1 MEKRHPGVSR
11 IVLIALLILPFLLLS
26 TTVLPAA
33 PDDGSAKDSLKKMGR
48 AIGKAGKEVGKSAAQ
63 AGKVVGKE
71 SRKIWYRGVKVS
83 EPALEKARE
92 GARRAIRKTLAVMDR
107 SIESLKQELGRLE
120 EREAGKNRD
129 GSGDDDDD
137 E

>member
-1 MEKRHPGVSR
+1 MEKRHPGSGRV
-11 IVLIALLILPFLLLS
+11 ILIALLLPLFLSLS
-26 TTVLPAA
+26 TAALPAA
-33 PDDGSAKDSLKKMGR
+33 PGDDSAKDSIKKMGR
-48 AIGKAGKEVGKSAAQ
+48 AIEKAGKEVGESAAQ

-71 SRKIWYRGVKVS
+71 SQKIWYRGVQMSK
-83 EPALEKARE
+83 PTLEKAKE
-92 GARRAIRKTLAVMDR
+92 EARRAIRKMLAAMDR

-129 GSGDDDDD
+129 GSDDDD